1 MSELVVYRAREFPEY
16 HQWVSKIL
24 RVSEGRLM
32 VIQECADVLSVIA
45 AVESGR
51 GAAVVGEFIT
61 AVAGDRVRFV
71 PFVSEAHFLEVGL
84 LYQQGRVGENL
95 RKLVAV
101 CSASKQPTYGRPHKT
116 ENKVRLGLQGF
127 IGPKENAPEF
137 DYSRF
142 YRNEYCQAR
151 TRDQKANL
159 TKNDQSGQPALTC
172 HRRLSVCFY
181 RFFPLLHLRVRLEFP
196 KNGPFL
202 TRSP

>member
-1 MSELVVYRAREFPEY
+1 
-16 HQWVSKIL
+16 
-24 RVSEGRLM
+24 M

-101 CSASKQPTYGRPHKT
+101 CSASKQPT
-116 ENKVRLGLQGF
+116 
-127 IGPKENAPEF
+127 
-137 DYSRF
+137 
-142 YRNEYCQAR
+142 
-151 TRDQKANL
+151 
-159 TKNDQSGQPALTC
+159 
-172 HRRLSVCFY
+172 
-181 RFFPLLHLRVRLEFP
+181 
-196 KNGPFL
+196 
-202 TRSP
+202 

>member
-24 RVSEGRLM
+24 RVSQGRLM

-84 LYQQGRVGENL
+84 LYRQGRVGENV

-101 CSASKQPTYGRPHKT
+101 CLASKQPT
-116 ENKVRLGLQGF
+116 
-127 IGPKENAPEF
+127 
-137 DYSRF
+137 
-142 YRNEYCQAR
+142 
-151 TRDQKANL
+151 
-159 TKNDQSGQPALTC
+159 
-172 HRRLSVCFY
+172 
-181 RFFPLLHLRVRLEFP
+181 
-196 KNGPFL
+196 
-202 TRSP
+202 